1 MKLGPKAQS
10 VTEAG
15 MPDGFIPPLAY
26 HPQILDGGYTRLEIS
41 APSERL
47 KIVHQSLIKA
57 IKGPYKVR
65 YVQMTSRANGQLPK
79 PKSFVGVEITQTRLM
94 QAIDA
99 FGPLLYHDGRCQFWI
114 LGALNEQLVIDEIG
128 MMYLYPD
135 DPSFQH
141 ILNQL
146 GWHNMPHQSMA
157 SRDYV
162 RVNFL
167 SEADALEASL
177 IQSLGLVEWDG

>member
-15 MPDGFIPPLAY
+15 MPDGFIPPMAY

-41 APSERL
+41 SPPDRL
-47 KIVHQSLIKA
+47 QIVHQALIKN
-57 IKGPYKVR
+57 ISGPFKVR
-65 YVQMTSRANGQLPK
+65 YVQMTSRVSGQHPK
-79 PKSFVGVEITQTRLM
+79 PKSFVGVEISQVRLL
-94 QAIDA
+94 QACEA
-99 FGPLLYHDGRCQFWI
+99 FGPLLYHDGRCQIWV
-114 LGALNEQLVIDEIG
+114 LGAANEQLVIDEIG

-141 ILNQL
+141 SLNQL

-167 SEADALEASL
+167 SEADALEHAL
-177 IQSLGLVEWDG
+177 IQSLGLVEWEG

>member
-15 MPDGFIPPLAY
+15 MPDGFIPPMAY

-41 APSERL
+41 SPPDRL
-47 KIVHQSLIKA
+47 RIAHQTLVKCIN
-57 IKGPYKVR
+57 GPFKVR

-79 PKSFVGVEITQTRLM
+79 PKSYVGVEISQARLL
-94 QAIDA
+94 QALDA
-99 FGPLLYHDGRCQFWI
+99 YGPLLYHDGRCQIWI
-114 LGALNEQLVIDEIG
+114 LGAMNEQLVIDEIG

-141 ILNQL
+141 ALSQL
-146 GWHNMPHQSMA
+146 GWHNMSHQSMA

-167 SEADALEASL
+167 SEADSLEMSL
-177 IQSLGLVEWDG
+177 IQSLGLVEWEG